1 MTKDLDHTS
10 MYLHVMF
17 WVHESVTKMH
27 LTAHCANTKRCK
39 NVGTKTN
46 TQIKQKIQWIISKSY
61 KNDLNNVLA
70 ARALH

>member
-17 WVHESVTKMH
+17 WVRESVTKMH
-27 LTAHCANTKRCK
+27 LTAHCANAKRCK
-39 NVGTKTN
+39 NVCTETN
-46 TQIKQKIQWIISKSY
+46 TQIKQKYSVSY
-61 KNDLNNVLA
+61 QKATHTDLNNVIA